1 MRLPRFGPK
10 TALICTL
17 LAHGAAGK
25 AAAQARYIIIDEPRG
40 SAVGVAVVISAGTA
54 WELRPETGLSYLA
67 ARSVVEDVRPVL
79 EPLGGQLA
87 AECDRSGTRI
97 TLALPAASW
106 EMGAGLLFEALFE
119 RPPSDGAV
127 ERARRLILRELHLAE
142 GSDAAEI
149 RAALARAGHG
159 ATDRWARPACGTTE
173 TIGRLPASSV
183 RRLAQTR
190 FTPYRTVAAVVG
202 PVGESRPRTLLSRYL
217 PESDLPVLLPTPTR
231 SRSGTDRMS
240 RVERNTVT
248 AWVGI
253 SFEFGD
259 EIDPE
264 TVRMLGFILAQRVAP
279 APTRPEIY
287 DATVEVVQHGGG
299 GALVVYLVTAPPQ
312 AQRWVE
318 EVHSIVANA
327 ADQEL
332 PEPVFKALRHRYTGQ
347 RLLRLETP
355 EARAR
360 DAALQLFFEQT
371 FRPPLQRIEALT
383 PAALQRAAANLAPP
397 AVALLGPR

>member
-1 MRLPRFGPK
+1 MRLSRLGSQ
-10 TALICTL
+10 TALIFSL
-17 LAHGAAGK
+17 LAHGVAGE
-25 AAAQARYIIIDEPRG
+25 AAAQARFIIIDEPRS

-67 ARSVVEDVRPVL
+67 ARSVVEEARTAL
-79 EPLGGQLA
+79 APLGGQLA
-87 AECDRSGTRI
+87 AECDRSGTRL

-106 EMGAGLLFEALFE
+106 EQGTELLFEALFE

-127 ERARRLILRELHLAE
+127 ERARRSILRELQLAE

-149 RAALARAGHG
+149 RIALARIKHG
-159 ATDRWARPACGTTE
+159 ANDRWARPACGTME
-173 TIGRLPASSV
+173 TIGSLPASSV
-183 RRLAQTR
+183 RRLTQTR

-202 PVGESRPRTLLSRYL
+202 PVGEARPRALLSRYL

-231 SRSGTDRMS
+231 VASATDRIS

-253 SFEFGD
+253 SFDFKD
-259 EIDPE
+259 EVDPE
-264 TVRMLGFILAQRVAP
+264 TVRLLGFMLGQRVAP

-287 DATVEVVQHGGG
+287 DATIEVVQHGGG

-312 AQRWVE
+312 AQKWVE
-318 EVHSIVANA
+318 EVRSIVANA
-327 ADQEL
+327 AAQEL
-332 PEPVFKALRHRYTGQ
+332 PEPVFEALRHRYTGQ

-360 DAALQLFFEQT
+360 DAALQLFFERSFT
-371 FRPPLQRIEALT
+371 PPLRRIEALSPAT
-383 PAALQRAAANLAPP
+383 LQHAAAALGPP
-397 AVALLGPR
+397 TVALLGPR